1 MIEYESGLNIRESEG
16 KVYCQDSLI
25 EQYTFRKNWYFMGGD
40 RMWNSQDSRYIGLIP
55 EEFIV
60 GKVAMVLTS
69 KNPDTKKFQW
79 RRFFTRIK

>member
-1 MIEYESGLNIRESEG
+1 
-16 KVYCQDSLI
+16 
-25 EQYTFRKNWYFMGGD
+25 
-40 RMWNSQDSRYIGLIP
+40 MWNSQDSRYIGLIP